1 MSVNLVA
8 KNYYF
13 VKRLHSLLGIIPLSL
28 FMLEHFMVNSL
39 STVGS
44 GPFNAMA
51 TVFRNLPYLIVIELA
66 LIILPLYLHGILG
79 VWIVF
84 QGSVETRVPYVRNW
98 LYLLQRATGLIVI
111 LFVTYHV
118 GYTRVYALI
127 TGQHDLFEL
136 MNGYLSNPIT
146 LAFYIIGVA
155 CVSFHLGNGLFNFAY
170 KWGVTV
176 SEKSQTWG
184 MVVGLLVGLLF
195 FVIGLRALFGFI
207 I

>member
-44 GPFNAMA
+44 GAFNAVA

-79 VWIVF
+79 IWIVT
-84 QGSVETRVPYVRNW
+84 QGSVETRVPYIRNW
-98 LYLLQRATGLIVI
+98 LYLLQRATGIIVLI
-111 LFVTYHV
+111 FVSYHV
-118 GYTRVYALI
+118 YATRITSLI
-127 TGQHDLFEL
+127 TGQHDLFEM
-136 MNGYLSNPIT
+136 MNAYLSNPIT

-176 SEKSQTWG
+176 NEKSQTWG